1 MAQFYTKE
9 RSVGNASAKIFDDT
23 QRIVRQSEQ
32 LVESMRAVS
41 AYEEKQQA
49 SLINN
54 IRAHRQFE
62 KERNTRNHQLLMDNM
77 RQIAEVQ
84 KQDDA
89 NRQLEKQYKEEAK
102 VAQEE
107 RTMKAI
113 TELSSAALQG
123 YGALKE
129 AAVEDV
135 RKQAQGQKHKE
146 LLTTPE
152 QYDDEAF
159 GVKAALNVQKDIAN
173 NRNVAASVAKAQGEH
188 RSWWSK
194 LLVSDNEVAQIRK
207 EVQFDS
213 AVERL
218 TRGGLED
225 SFRANPD
232 KTVTVKDPNTGQ
244 DVTVKYSQIGQLGS
258 SELLNRVYTEAA
270 AEELRPIIG
279 DADPILFH
287 ESYKKMRQYI
297 NTRALNYGDKL
308 DRDRINEYDLV
319 RQQSIGL
326 GATPGERAARAL
338 EYITSAQTSPHMTAG
353 QALEIIKNKVMPN
366 DPNPEAFARA
376 LGQLEFSHLPGQ
388 KISDLQFGQEL
399 IQASQDTQIASDA
412 RVHQLATAK
421 GKQIADAAFEA
432 AFSDDKRFG
441 FSEYKQSYEAIRE
454 KEENQTISFTAARA
468 AEARL
473 DEYYKDNRNTQLVV
487 AELDEAF
494 NNGSLTEK
502 DLKQALVG
510 GHIDRDTFN
519 GYLEGVQ
526 SIQKTADETGVVYD
540 DKTVFALVKKMT
552 GDLIGRNAIS
562 GIPVHH
568 SALEVSHRAMPL
580 YRQLVQKYRGAEFN
594 YSEGDARKQ
603 AWMDLQRE
611 IAQGEGLFFIDK
623 TNSAKPFFS
632 AVTTG
637 DHTFAPKGNDNP
649 LLDASFIGQGIK
661 KEGISILKTRSYP
674 DLYTNYDLHKSR
686 VEAGLPLQPTAYE
699 QEVVDVSGHSFE
711 DILSMLAEAKGDKF
725 DIPVGTFGL
734 LKDKTKDNPELTR
747 VLKSPKT
754 WNKFSV
760 VIDRTPDVT
769 PPYMGVDRMGFYNA
783 RSIAAKLGS
792 PNPEAV
798 AALWYLQSDG
808 GSKIVSDTP
817 LQQIQKT
824 IEENP
829 RLSMLIDY
837 AELAQSNPDLG
848 VIMRKYGDSHSGI
861 TGASK
866 SIARLQSQLGPQD
879 MRSGAAY
886 LQRNLGFSPQ
896 GSAFLAGNIEQES
909 SWSGQREWGQVKGD
923 GTSRNGGLVSW
934 ASWSDDPARLGR
946 IENYLGKSI
955 TQAGHVEQLAAMQWE
970 MQTYYPESYE
980 IFTNPNS
987 SIQQLRTASKKYW
1000 GYRDEGDRFKFA
1012 NQLLNS
1018 NE

>member
-84 KQDDA
+84 EKNDQAKNLERQDKQ
-89 NRQLEKQYKEEAK
+89 KAK
-102 VAQEE
+102 IAQEE
-107 RTMKAI
+107 RTMQAI
-113 TELSSAALQG
+113 SELIPAAVQG
-123 YGALKE
+123 YSALKD
-129 AAVEDV
+129 AAKEEV
-135 RKQAQGQKHKE
+135 RKNAQNLKHKE

-152 QYDDEAF
+152 KYDSEAF
-159 GVKAALNVQKDIAN
+159 GVQTALNSQKDIAN
-173 NRNVAASVAKAQGEH
+173 NRGIASSIAKAQGEH

-194 LLVSDNEVAQIRK
+194 LFVSDSEVAQIRK
-207 EVQFDS
+207 EVQFDQ
-213 AVERL
+213 AVARL

-232 KTVTVKDPNTGQ
+232 KTITVQDPNTGQ
-244 DVTVKYSQIGQLGS
+244 DVTVKYSEIGQLGS

-287 ESYKKMRQYI
+287 KSYEKMRQYI

-319 RQQSIGL
+319 KQQSIGL
-326 GATPGERAARAL
+326 GATPLERANLAI
-338 EYITSAQTSPHMTAG
+338 EYITQAQTSPHMTAG

-376 LGQLEFSHLPGQ
+376 LGTLEFSHLPGK
-388 KISDLQFGQEL
+388 KISELQFGQEL
-399 IQASQDTQIASDA
+399 IRESQDTQISYDS
-412 RVHQLATAK
+412 RTYKLAVTQ
-421 GKQIADAAFEA
+421 GHQIADKAFEA
-432 AFSDDKRFG
+432 SFSDDYKFG
-441 FSEYKQSYEAIRE
+441 FSEYKQSYAAIRE
-454 KEENQTISFTAARA
+454 QEANRTISFQTARA
-468 AEARL
+468 AEQRL

-487 AELDEAF
+487 TEMKEAY
-494 NNGSLTEK
+494 NSGSLNEK
-502 DLKQALVG
+502 DLKQALAA
-510 GHIDRDTFN
+510 GHIDRDTYNTF
-519 GYLEGVQ
+519 LEGIQ
-526 SIQKTADETGVVYD
+526 SIQKTADETGVVYS
-540 DKTVFALVKKMT
+540 DKNVLSLVKKLT
-552 GDLIGRNAIS
+552 GDRIGRESIS
-562 GIPVHH
+562 GIPVHF
-568 SALEVSHRAMPL
+568 SALEMSYRAMPMF
-580 YRQLVQKYRGAEFN
+580 RNLVQKYKGEQYNF
-594 YSEGDARKQ
+594 SEGKARHQ
-603 AWMDLQRE
+603 AWLDLQKE
-611 IAQGEGLFFIDK
+611 ILNEEGLFFIDR
-623 TNSAKPFFS
+623 TNADNPHYP
-632 AVTTG
+632 AATTG
-637 DHTFAPKGNDNP
+637 DGTFSVKGHSDP

-661 KEGISILKTRSYP
+661 NEGIAVLKTRTYS

-711 DILSMLAEAKGDKF
+711 DILTMLAEAKGDKL
-725 DIPVGTFGL
+725 DIPVGTLGF

-760 VIDRTPDVT
+760 VIDHTPDVT

-798 AALWYLQSDG
+798 AAMWYLQSNG

-829 RLSMLIDY
+829 RFSMFIDY
-837 AELAQSNPDLG
+837 AQLAQNNPDLG
-848 VIMRKYGDSHSGI
+848 VIMEKYGDSHNSI

-866 SIARLQSQLGPQD
+866 SIARLSSQLGPSD
-879 MRSGAAY
+879 MSRGAQSLRSSYGFPERGAAY
-886 LQRNLGFSPQ
+886 L
-896 GSAFLAGNIEQES
+896 AGNIQQES
-909 SWSGQREWGQVKGD
+909 GWYGQRKPWDDVGAPA
-923 GTSRNGGLVSW
+923 GGIVSW
-934 ASWSDDPARLGR
+934 RADRLTA
-946 IENYLGKSI
+946 IENYYGKPISKMSNK
-955 TQAGHVEQLAAMQWE
+955 EQMDYMVHE
-970 MQTYYPESYE
+970 MRTKYPEEYQV
-980 IFTNPNS
+980 FMDPNS
-987 SIQQLRTASKKYW
+987 TDSQLKQASMGYW
-1000 GYRDEGDRFKFA
+1000 GYGDEGARYTFA
-1012 NQLLNS
+1012 DQLLNK